1 MKYILFL
8 FFLMEIIK
16 SSLPVAASSPASLS
30 LNPMMIRNTGLR
42 FLISCNY
49 KKGKNTIIHLK
60 NIFQNQIYELYENSR
75 FKCAEYYS
83 LSDDDRIVIE
93 TIVGL
98 II

>member
-16 SSLPVAASSPASLS
+16 SSYASSPASLSLS

-49 KKGKNTIIHLK
+49 KKGKNTIIHFK
-60 NIFQNQIYELYENSR
+60 NIFQNQIYQLYENSR

-83 LSDDDRIVIE
+83 LSDDDRTVIE

>member
-8 FFLMEIIK
+8 FFLFEIIK
-16 SSLPVAASSPASLS
+16 SSAASTPASLS

-49 KKGKNTIIHLK
+49 KKCKNTIIHFK
-60 NIFQNQIYELYENSR
+60 NIFQNQIYQIYENSR
-75 FKCAEYYS
+75 FKYAEYYS
-83 LSDDDRIVIE
+83 LSDDDRTVIE

>member
-8 FFLMEIIK
+8 FFLLEIIK
-16 SSLPVAASSPASLS
+16 SSAASTPASLS

-49 KKGKNTIIHLK
+49 KKCKNTIIHFK
-60 NIFQNQIYELYENSR
+60 NIFQNQIYQIYENSR
-75 FKCAEYYS
+75 FKYAEYYS
-83 LSDDDRIVIE
+83 LSDDDRTVIE

>member
-8 FFLMEIIK
+8 FFLLEIIK
-16 SSLPVAASSPASLS
+16 STAGSTPASLS

-49 KKGKNTIIHLK
+49 KKCKNTIIHFK
-60 NIFQNQIYELYENSR
+60 NIFQNQIYQIYENSR
-75 FKCAEYYS
+75 FKYAEYYS
-83 LSDDDRIVIE
+83 LSDDDRTVIE

-98 II
+98 IV